1 MARSMTAYGRA
12 KMQRG
17 GKDILVEIRSVNNRF
32 FDCSVRISRL
42 YGFLE
47 DRVRNYIREHGPT
60 RGKIDVLVTVD
71 ALASSGTEIRLDEA
85 YAESYLNALYR
96 LRDLYSLRDDIS
108 VMTVAR
114 NPSVFAERRREENAE
129 EEWEDIR
136 PAVEEALA
144 SFTAMSESEG
154 ARLIADLVSKKEHLL
169 SLLPSVEAQSKEDT
183 DRYFAKLEARL
194 NAVLE
199 NHGVAADPARILTE
213 CAVFADKVAV
223 DEEIVRLRSHF
234 RAFDDMVSSKE
245 PIGKKLDFLIQE
257 MNRETNTIGS
267 KCCSTEISKTVI
279 EMKNEIEKIREQ
291 VQNIE

>member
-12 KMQRG
+12 KTQRG

-47 DRVRNYIREHGPT
+47 DRVRGFIREHGPS
-60 RGKIDVLVTVD
+60 RGKIDVLVSIESM
-71 ALASSGTEIRLDEA
+71 ASSGTEIRLDEV
-85 YAESYLNALYR
+85 YTESYLQALYR
-96 LRDLYSLRDDIS
+96 LRDAYGLPDDIS

-129 EEWEDIR
+129 EEWEEIR
-136 PAVEEALA
+136 PAIEEALA
-144 SFTAMSESEG
+144 SFLAMSEAEG
-154 ARLIADLVSKKEHLL
+154 ERLISDLVAKKEHLL
-169 SLLPSVEAQSKEDT
+169 SLLPLVEAQSKEDT
-183 DRYFAKLEARL
+183 DRYFSRLEARL
-194 NAVLE
+194 TTVLE
-199 NHGVAADPARILTE
+199 SRGVSADPARILTE

-234 RAFDDMVSSKE
+234 RAFDDMVVSKE

-267 KCCSTEISKTVI
+267 KCCSTEISKIVI